1 MEQQT
6 NLINTG
12 FGLHQLSGN
21 ETLYK
26 RLLMRFYDEYQ
37 HSERKL
43 AEIQQL
49 NNLEAMQLLVHT
61 IKGVSGNLGLD
72 VLHLAAKS
80 KDQEIKR
87 ALDCS
92 VDLAPFNEAL
102 NATLQAVV
110 SYCGNGEESAPDAD
124 DSANNEVVEALRQQ
138 RFVSD
143 EKLHAFLAAS
153 EFSAQQ
159 KQAIISA
166 VDDLEYATAVDIIDQ
181 A

>member
-6 NLINTG
+6 NIINTS
-12 FGLHQLSGN
+12 FGLQQLSGN

-26 RLLMRFYDEYQ
+26 RLLLRFHDEYQ

-43 AEIQQL
+43 SEIQQL

-72 VLHLAAKS
+72 LLHLAAKS

-87 ALDCS
+87 ATDCN
-92 VDLAPFNEAL
+92 VDLAPFIAAL
-102 NATLQAVV
+102 NTTLEAVV
-110 SYCGNGEESAPDAD
+110 SYCD
-124 DSANNEVVEALRQQ
+124 DGSNQALSNTAGDEVITALRQQ

-153 EFSAQQ
+153 DLSEQQ
-159 KQAIISA
+159 KQAIVTA
-166 VDDLEYATAVDIIDQ
+166 VDDLDYATAVEIIDQ